1 MNICYLGLGSNQKS
15 PERQLR
21 CAIRAISALRSTS
34 LTKVSRFHWTKAWGL
49 QGQQD
54 FCNAVVEIRTSL
66 APLQLL
72 RACQKIEKQQGRVRK
87 KRWGPRIIDID
98 ILIYGDRTIQINNLT
113 IPHPYIT
120 SRDFVL
126 QPLSEVCGI
135 NLINM
140 LMKNKPHITIL
151 PSLLT
156 ETIEQEALCDE
167 LV

>member
-21 CAIRAISALRSTS
+21 RAIRSIRALNSTS

-54 FCNAVVEIRTSL
+54 FCNAVVEISTTL

-72 RACQKIEKQQGRVRK
+72 RACQHIEKQQGRVRK
-87 KRWGPRIIDID
+87 KRWGPRVIDID
-98 ILIYGDRTIQINNLT
+98 ILTYGNKTIRINNLT
-113 IPHPYIT
+113 IPHPYIA

-126 QPLSEVCGI
+126 QPLSEVCGVS
-135 NLINM
+135 LINK
-140 LMKNKPHITIL
+140 LLKKPPATTPTFIH
-151 PSLLT
+151 T
-156 ETIEQEALCDE
+156 EIIAQETLCEE